1 MSGNLSSRHPVGFV
15 SRFQGDTQR
24 VGDGLRAPMNKA
36 QLEERLI
43 RAQAYLA
50 KFPIP
55 LEMDEDVP
63 EILGVWPSP
72 SSS

>member
-1 MSGNLSSRHPVGFV
+1 MNEILESKPIKKSALLFNMDMQSGNYE
-15 SRFQGDTQR
+15 
-24 VGDGLRAPMNKA
+24 LRPPMNKA

-63 EILGVWPSP
+63 EILGVWTTPA
-72 SSS
+72 SS

>member
-1 MSGNLSSRHPVGFV
+1 MSSNLPSWQPVGFV
-15 SRFQGDTQR
+15 SRFQGDAQQ
-24 VGDGLRAPMNKA
+24 VSDGLRPPMIRA

-43 RAQAYLA
+43 RAQAYFA

-63 EILGVWPSP
+63 EILGVWATPAFS
-72 SSS
+72 